1 MATVYDVPAD
11 VLIKNVADKLKDMVK
26 EPEWVK
32 FVKTGV
38 HKQRS
43 PEQEDWWYIRVA
55 SIFRRIYID
64 GPVGIQ
70 RLRTYYGGRKRRG
83 SKPPRF
89 KRGSGS
95 IVRKALQELERIG
108 FVTKTKEGR
117 VVTSQGR
124 SFLDKIAGEIKKD
137 LVKQIPALE
146 KY

>member
-11 VLIKNVADKLKDMVK
+11 VLIKNVADKLKNMVK